1 MKVKFSI
8 SDPAEVIDPYIGEVA
23 ACIARSKRIMVIT
36 GAGISCNSGI
46 PDFRSSDGLYNL
58 VKEKHPHAVLRGK
71 ELFDAML
78 FKDET
83 QTRCFYTFMA
93 ELKRLISTAQPT
105 PTHSFIHSMK
115 EKGQLMRCYTQN
127 IDCLEENLDLPVV
140 QLHGTMN
147 KVQCTL
153 CSTTYDFSNTYQ
165 DQFLSG
171 EAPLCPQCVIYED
184 ERKRL
189 GKRQLATGTLR
200 PAVVLYNEDHP
211 EGESIGQMQ
220 TSDIRRRPDL
230 LIVMGTSLKIVALKK
245 FIKQVAKS
253 IHINHPRTG
262 RVIFINKTKP
272 TKEWDA
278 IFDYEVMGDTDE
290 WVHLTED
297 KLSDTK
303 ALAAARSRLLE
314 AIKRQEEKEAMEN
327 EDKENIDT
335 NGKKRKRA
343 TTAKSNAKSNAKSTI
358 KQKTLNTKPNINNS
372 KSTLKFTR
380 ASAAKVDKARK

>member
-1 MKVKFSI
+1 
-8 SDPAEVIDPYIGEVA
+8 
-23 ACIARSKRIMVIT
+23 
-36 GAGISCNSGI
+36 
-46 PDFRSSDGLYNL
+46 
-58 VKEKHPHAVLRGK
+58 
-71 ELFDAML
+71 
-78 FKDET
+78 
-83 QTRCFYTFMA
+83 MA
-93 ELKRLISTAQPT
+93 ELKRLMSTAQPT

-171 EAPLCPQCVIYED
+171 EAPLCPQCLMNED

-189 GKRQLATGTLR
+189 GKRSLSTGTLR
-200 PAVVLYNEDHP
+200 PAVVLYNEEHP
-211 EGESIGQMQ
+211 EGELIGQMQ
-220 TSDIRRRPDL
+220 TADIRRRPDL

-278 IFDYEVMGDTDE
+278 VFDYEVMGDTDE

-335 NGKKRKRA
+335 NGRKRKRA
-343 TTAKSNAKSNAKSTI
+343 TTAKTNIKTTT
-358 KQKTLNTKPNINNS
+358 KQKTLNTKSNCNNN

-380 ASAAKVDKARK
+380 TSAVKVDKTKKKI